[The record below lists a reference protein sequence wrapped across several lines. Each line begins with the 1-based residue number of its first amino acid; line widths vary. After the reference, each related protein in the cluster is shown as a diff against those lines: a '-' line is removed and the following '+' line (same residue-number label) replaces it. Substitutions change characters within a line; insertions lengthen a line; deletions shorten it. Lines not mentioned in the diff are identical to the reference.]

1 MKKPHEQTDGTGHF
15 IVTWTC
21 KAEGK
26 YTDHHK
32 VFGPDDGPD
41 DGYLLAREAYEHKL
55 TLEDT
60 WTASLCYEL
69 ESSECR

>member
-1 MKKPHEQTDGTGHF
+1 MKKPHAHTEGTGHF
-15 IVTWTC
+15 IVSWTC

-26 YTDHHK
+26 YTDHWE
-32 VFGPDDGPD
+32 VFEPD

-55 TLEDT
+55 SLEDT